1 MIILFKRLFGK
12 FFKKKVVIHEQLVEV
27 TDNRDEE
34 RMDALISFSLENGT
48 PVLVG
53 SQERIDQ
60 YIARHPQVHA
70 VGFTPKFTK
79 HVLENINTINGV
91 VLDETVLPQ
100 MQLILKENNIAIRG
114 GFVRKEG

>member
-1 MIILFKRLFGK
+1 MFKKLFGK
-12 FFKKKVVIHEQLVEV
+12 LFKKKIVIHEKLVEV
-27 TDNRDEE
+27 KDDKYEE

-48 PVLVG
+48 PILAG

-60 YIARHPQVHA
+60 YNARHSQVHV

-100 MQLILKENNIAIRG
+100 MQVILKENNIAIRG
-114 GFVRKEG
+114 GFIRK